1 MDVLSILEQYG
12 IRPSKGLG
20 QNFLVDR
27 AVLDRIVQASEA
39 GPGDI
44 VLEVGPGVGVVTQQ
58 LAGRGATVVC
68 VELDRK
74 MVAILAK
81 TLQGLESVH
90 IIQGDILETDPVAA
104 LRQSLGLA
112 DVQQLQYKVV
122 ANLPYYITSAAL
134 RHLLS
139 ARVRPQVMTVM
150 VQKEV
155 ADRILAQP
163 GDLSLLAISI
173 QVFGDPEKIIR
184 VPASAF
190 YPRPKVDSTVLR
202 IRVLP
207 EPRIPEAELT
217 TFFRVVAAGYG
228 QKRKQL
234 HNSLAHNLPLAHEAV
249 LDSMARADIAPDR
262 RPQTLRIE
270 EWGALARALA
280 TVHRTAQGGK

>member
-1 MDVLSILEQYG
+1 MSILDQYG

-74 MVAILAK
+74 MIAILAQ
-81 TLQGLESVH
+81 TLRGLESVH
-90 IIQGDILETDPVAA
+90 VIQGDILETDPVDA

-112 DVQQLQYKVV
+112 DGQQLQYKVV

-134 RHLLS
+134 RHLLT
-139 ARVRPQVMTVM
+139 ARVRPQAMTVM

-190 YPRPKVDSTVLR
+190 YPRPQVDSTVLR

-217 TFFRVVAAGYG
+217 FFFRVVAAGYG

-234 HNSLAHNLPLAHEAV
+234 HNSLTHNLPLAHELV
-249 LDSMARADIAPDR
+249 LDALDRAGIAPDR

-270 EWGALARALA
+270 EWRALAHSLA
-280 TVHRTAQGGK
+280 TVHRTEQDGK